1 MRSPSNPRVLL
12 TVVLFCMA
20 VLVGQASTDWKLVHD
35 RTVQAMDH
43 LYNLEFRD
51 AERLCNEVIKL
62 APGDPRGHFFK
73 AMTYYYRMSFRGGAT
88 NDSAFWAFAW
98 HADRVR
104 TVCERLLEK
113 NEHDGKAMFYLG
125 GAVGYKGLAYVNRG
139 ESHKAIWDG
148 KKGYD
153 LLEQAV
159 EEDPTNYDAKMG
171 LGLFRHLI
179 SKAPDAL
186 KPVISLAG
194 LTGDRYGG
202 LKMIEEAASK
212 GTYARQE
219 ARRWLA
225 ELYMDEDLPQRAA
238 THLAVLKDA
247 YKKNWYFWYRYG
259 DVMAFQV
266 RKVSEA
272 EPAYR
277 FLATIETSKEDMET
291 AHFIASVRLGALD
304 EARERYADAIKHY
317 EHALAL
323 ATTKERKEQA
333 TNLISWVKRLSANE
347 ASDEVQMD
355 RITNALTI
363 GMYHRVV
370 ELGDSLRSTGTIKSE
385 QLRRSLLYYMG
396 SSCIE
401 IGNYTRAEELLSLA
415 LRGSDD
421 EQQQWVV
428 PFSHYRLGVAYAKQ
442 DKTAAAADQYAKAL
456 EFEDYPSESLLRLR
470 VRRESAKIGRSK

>member
-1 MRSPSNPRVLL
+1 MAALL
-12 TVVLFCMA
+12 LCLATFA
-20 VLVGQASTDWKLVHD
+20 VQAATDWKLVHD

-51 AERLCNEVIKL
+51 AERTCNEVIKM

-98 HADRVR
+98 HADKVR

-179 SKAPDAL
+179 SKAPEAL

-202 LKMIEEAASK
+202 LKMIEEAAAK

-225 ELYMDEDLPQRAA
+225 ELYLDEDLPQRSV
-238 THLAVLKDA
+238 THLAALKDA
-247 YKKNWYFWYRYG
+247 YKKNWYFWYRYA
-259 DVMAFQV
+259 DVTAYQV
-266 RKVSEA
+266 RKINEA
-272 EPAYR
+272 EAAYR
-277 FLATIETSKEDMET
+277 YLATMETSKEDLET
-291 AHFIASVRLGALD
+291 AHFIGYVRLGSLD
-304 EARERYADAIKHY
+304 EARERYAEAIKHY
-317 EHALAL
+317 EHAHEL

-333 TNLISWVKRLSANE
+333 TSMIAWAKRMSANE
-347 ASDEVQMD
+347 ANDEIQID
-355 RITNALTI
+355 RVTNALGV

-370 ELGDSLRSTGTIKSE
+370 ELGDSLRSAGTLKSE
-385 QLRRSLLYYMG
+385 QHRRLLLYYMG
-396 SSCIE
+396 TACVE
-401 IGNYTRAEELLSLA
+401 IGNYGRAEELLTLA
-415 LRGSDD
+415 LRGADQD
-421 EQQQWVV
+421 QLQWVV
-428 PFSHYRLGVAYAKQ
+428 PFSHYRLGMAYAKQ
-442 DKTAAAADQYAKAL
+442 DKTTAASEQFAKVM
-456 EFEDYPSESLLRLR
+456 EYDDYPSESLLRLR